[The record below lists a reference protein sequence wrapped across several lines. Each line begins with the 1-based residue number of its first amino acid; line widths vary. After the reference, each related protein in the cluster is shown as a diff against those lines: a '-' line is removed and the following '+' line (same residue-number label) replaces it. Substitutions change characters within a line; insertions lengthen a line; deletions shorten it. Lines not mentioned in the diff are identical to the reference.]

1 MKKIY
6 RQLLLVF
13 IMALSLSSVAVKP
26 VFAES
31 ALEKILPEPTKAFF
45 VNDFA
50 DQLSENTE
58 VQIQNQAVA
67 LYKETKAQVVVV
79 TVPSLQGY
87 TLEEYSN
94 ALFNKWGIGDA
105 KLDNGVLMLLAQD
118 ERQMRIEVGSGL
130 EGALNDGKTGRIQDE
145 YMISHF
151 KNNDFDTGMIGGFT
165 KITEI
170 IYEEYSLSIPSDVN
184 SSDYYQPNKVN
195 SGNDSELNPIFVIL
209 IVILIFLDVI
219 FNRGRITRVLLYAM
233 SRGGG
238 RGGGGGG
245 GGGFGGGGGSSS
257 GGGSSRSF

>member
-6 RQLLLVF
+6 RQVLLVL

-31 ALEKILPEPTKAFF
+31 ALDKIIPEPTQNFF

-50 DQLSENTE
+50 DQLSETTE
-58 VQIQNQAVA
+58 AQIQNQAVA

-79 TVPSLQGY
+79 TVPSLEGY
-87 TLEEYSN
+87 TLEEYSY
-94 ALFNKWGIGDA
+94 ALFKKWGIGDA
-105 KLDNGVLMLLAQD
+105 KLDNGVLMLLALN
-118 ERQMRIEVGSGL
+118 ERKMRIEVGSGL

-145 YMISHF
+145 YMISYF
-151 KNNDFDTGMIGGFT
+151 KNNDFDTGMLGGFT
-165 KITEI
+165 KITEVV
-170 IYEEYSLSIPSDVN
+170 YEEYGVNTPSDVN
-184 SSDYYQPNKVN
+184 ASDYYNPTVTNTGKDK
-195 SGNDSELNPIFVIL
+195 GLNPILVIFVVIL
-209 IVILIFLDVI
+209 IILDVV
-219 FNRGRITRVLLYAM
+219 FNRGRITQILLYAM

-238 RGGGGGG
+238 RGGGG